1 MVCPSGWSVE
11 FSLERDGASSS
22 EYSALNSPKKSLN
35 TDDAAISVVPGLHCG
50 PAGRQTLIKWI
61 EDNYKLRKKT
71 QYSNPGAL
79 ACRLWQESQGFS
91 DPVAKAIVDL
101 LKLNGVPANVT
112 YKEVFEKHLSKLLS
126 TLIKKSAD
134 NEERLTALAE
144 KMVAMFQVTEIQ
156 PMLCDVLDKLDD
168 IPQFAR
174 AKLLANTSS
183 ANNFFKIV
191 PIGVKR
197 KLLAASPAKLYATV
211 APLIEDALFLLD
223 LGIKE
228 EDMKGNVLYKG
239 FHEEYKSI
247 IAEIVN
253 LIGPPKTHTS
263 RVIYFL
269 VQQTIR
275 VMFTRSVLATK
286 SAATRAEKKKDIEY
300 GVWFGDQPFDASN
313 LSRGQAQN
321 DDSFNAYRRHAENS
335 IGILYNLE
343 ENADETVKSV
353 SEMRYSGSG
362 CWNLSAIRHSITT
375 LYQETYLL
383 QPEEMQAMEPF
394 ISLTHIITCIG
405 DSNVSKLPMEMLQ
418 KLAKPSKESKPHPL
432 KIRDDMELFDVAFML
447 SNPIVASGILS
458 HVLHY
463 VDNTS
468 AVLLSAQTDIHDW
481 LSLLALGLSAHHIAA
496 TKFLMEVDLQL
507 SGRNADSASPTFAG
521 ESCVSTA
528 LLRAAKSTGKPV
540 SVAKLISYV
549 YPVDRTVR
557 VSEDVPPILSN
568 VMSVKNAQRDSD
580 PAKTAGADEDEMA
593 FHELLVLYLPR
604 VNIERLRAFIAD
616 CAAFCRATETYAE
629 EEAYAREATIRIRSI
644 LESFDES
651 VCDPKDHLQRAA
663 AIVEKRAASTEPN
676 RKPSVL
682 ERLHS
687 KFKFINRTV
696 MCILAT
702 TANVTNLFMKMMAVR
717 IIASC
722 VQQKV
727 SRPVVKPVL
736 YEKIKR
742 INLIRL
748 RAPTDYIWL
757 CLIRIGFCAMN
768 LLEFD
773 SLTEF
778 IANVTNQGQLC
789 AFLPLYTLAA
799 RRGESKAIHRHIDS
813 IHRYAPPEGSHGRFR
828 VGQQLFRGQENSR
841 KMARYTCACKQ
852 IEEMYNT

>member
-22 EYSALNSPKKSLN
+22 EYSALGSPKKPLT
-35 TDDAAISVVPGLHCG
+35 TDDASISVVPGLHCG
-50 PAGRQTLIKWI
+50 PAGRRTLIKWI

-71 QYSNPGAL
+71 HHSNPGAL

-91 DPVAKAIVDL
+91 DPVAKAVVDL

-144 KMVAMFQVTEIQ
+144 KMISMFQVTEIQ

-197 KLLAASPAKLYATV
+197 KLLAASPAKLYSIV

-223 LGIKE
+223 LGILE
-228 EDMKGNVLYKG
+228 GDMKGNVLYRG
-239 FHEEYKSI
+239 FQEDYKSI
-247 IAEIVN
+247 IAEIVD

-269 VQQTIR
+269 VQHTIR
-275 VMFTRSVLATK
+275 VMFTRSVLTTK
-286 SAATRAEKKKDIEY
+286 SAATRADKNKDIEY
-300 GVWFGDQPFDASN
+300 GVWFGDQPFEPENS
-313 LSRGQAQN
+313 SRGPSQT
-321 DDSFNAYRRHAENS
+321 DDSFNVYRRHAENS

-343 ENADETVKSV
+343 NNADETVKSV

-362 CWNLSAIRHSITT
+362 FWNLSAIRHSITT
-375 LYQETYLL
+375 LYQETYLV

-394 ISLTHIITCIG
+394 MSLTQLITCIG
-405 DSNVSKLPMEMLQ
+405 DSNGSKLPTEMLH
-418 KLAKPSKESKPHPL
+418 KLAKPNKEFKPHHL

-463 VDNTS
+463 MKNTS

-507 SGRNADSASPTFAG
+507 SGDS
-521 ESCVSTA
+521 CISTA

-540 SVAKLISYV
+540 SLAKLVSYV
-549 YPVDRTVR
+549 YPMDKTVR
-557 VSEDVPPILSN
+557 VSEDVPPLLSN
-568 VMSVKNAQRDSD
+568 VMFLKNSQRDSD
-580 PAKTAGADEDEMA
+580 AMKTDGVEEDEMT

-604 VNIERLRAFIAD
+604 VNIERLRGFIAD
-616 CAAFCRATETYAE
+616 CAAFCRATETQADEESYAK
-629 EEAYAREATIRIRSI
+629 EATIRIRNI
-644 LESFDES
+644 LESFDEN
-651 VCDPKDHLQRAA
+651 VCDPKEHLQRAA
-663 AIVEKRAASTEPN
+663 AIVEKRAASGEPN
-676 RKPSVL
+676 RKLSVL
-682 ERLHS
+682 ERLHN
-687 KFKFINRTV
+687 KFKFVNSTV
-696 MCILAT
+696 MCILVT

-717 IIASC
+717 MIAGC

-742 INLIRL
+742 V
-748 RAPTDYIWL
+748 
-757 CLIRIGFCAMN
+757 GFCSMN
-768 LLEFD
+768 MLEFD
-773 SLTEF
+773 SLTDF
-778 IANVTNQGQLC
+778 IANVASQGQLC

-799 RRGESKAIHRHIDS
+799 RRGESKAKQRHIDG
-813 IHRYAPPEGSHGRFR
+813 IHR
-828 VGQQLFRGQENSR
+828 VGQQLFYGQDNSR
-841 KMARYTCACKQ
+841 KMARYACACRQ
-852 IEEMYNT
+852 IEDMYNT